1 MSPEDKKKINDLEQR
16 LVAIETVRNL
26 SFIKELERQLISG
39 SLTIKTGASTTGTTI
54 LVRNADD
61 TGSESVADNYTGGVL
76 TLYKNGVAIGRI
88 GYYS

>member
-1 MSPEDKKKINDLEQR
+1 MNPLERKIQELESR
-16 LVAIETVRNL
+16 LIAVETARNV
-26 SFIKELERQLISG
+26 SFIKELQRRLISG
-39 SLTIKTGASTTGTTI
+39 SITIEDGASTTGTSI
-54 LVRNADD
+54 SVRNAAD